1 MSVGKVI
8 VRMGSVPNLPWWKL
22 MHMTDSEIEEF
33 NNKHKSSITEDE
45 MTDKDIEKQVNN
57 PNHKYAREVWNAAL
71 DKAASECDKVLEC
84 KAAAR
89 IRELKK

>member
-8 VRMGSVPNLPWWKL
+8 AHIGSVPRI
-22 MHMTDSEIEEF
+22 MEYY
-33 NNKHKSSITEDE
+33 KHKYETEAKE
-45 MTDKDIEKQVNN
+45 MTGQDIEKQVNN

-71 DKAASECDKVLEC
+71 DKAAAECDKVLEC

>member
-8 VRMGSVPNLPWWKL
+8 ARIGSVQRIKEYYSKQQETK
-22 MHMTDSEIEEF
+22 MTSE
-33 NNKHKSSITEDE
+33 
-45 MTDKDIEKQVNN
+45 DIEKQVDNK
-57 PNHKYAREVWNAAL
+57 NHKYAREVWNAAL
-71 DKAASECDKVLEC
+71 DKAARECDKVLEC